1 MNIEHI
7 EESYRA
13 LESDSTLQNLIAQA
27 NARYILYNTRESQQN
42 FPRYT
47 IKDEQ
52 LNILAFKYLNIGC
65 NYFEHH
71 DYTKAASSLEKG
83 ALVLEYIH
91 GSINTET
98 KNKNLFCLISALAYY
113 VCFQYSKSFILI
125 SKFQSDTVI
134 ASLISLF
141 LNREFKQLQKNIDRI
156 ITDPT
161 YSDKYLAEDFK
172 EDNAKKVYEITIA
185 KAINNYIQFYHT
197 GDNAFLETAKRNL
210 TNLQEIA
217 EIRREPDI
225 WWVIRLLL
233 LIIDGFRESSLW
245 HVLGHYFNIKDEF
258 PLKYIQSLVYK
269 DRSITE
275 LFLTQRNSLPKVLNR
290 EQNGSI
296 VSIPTS
302 SGKTRI
308 GEIAILNCLSNNPDA
323 KILFIAPFRSLAYEI
338 ENSLDEIFNN
348 LDISVSHLYGGSL
361 FSKLDE
367 KVIEESSVIVVT
379 PEKAKALLRSS
390 TDILSSIKLVIVDE
404 GHLLGANKR
413 LIVNEMF
420 YEELRYHVSVNGGKF
435 LLLSAVLPNAE
446 DLSEWL
452 TGSSDNV
459 YKENW
464 RPSDERIGIMEWN
477 GRAVNLK
484 WKSNDTERNSF
495 NPNFIVQQE
504 LSKKPG
510 QRKTYYFPESKNQA
524 IAATAYKLRNFG
536 PVLIFVGRKESVFTI
551 AREYEKCIEAED
563 DKFRFKNEAN
573 WEAFQ
578 LACVESYGKD
588 SEWLRFAKMG
598 IFCHNADLL
607 SDVRLPLERLM
618 RTEKPRVIIATSTL
632 GQGVNLGVST
642 VIFSTLYQ
650 ARTLITKRD
659 FWNIAGR
666 AGRAFVDHEGKIL
679 VALDITRKDHNKIRW
694 ERNLISEYLN
704 KDNIDTAESGCLTLI
719 RALKILSL
727 RNGLSFDILIS
738 LLAEN
743 RIDEIHEQSDK
754 IDALLDWID
763 DGLLSL
769 HYSNNPEGNTLEWV
783 DDYFAK
789 SLAYLQTKYYED
801 ITGEEVIRFVKARI
815 KGITRK
821 VGEEKENWKKVVCSG
836 IPINSDLQIEERID
850 EVISFVQSYIV
861 GDKTL
866 EDRISLLENIENTIN
881 DINVLKEESIESADS
896 REIRSKWL
904 RGVAMS
910 DIAQHD
916 NAISIITNHY
926 SFKLPWIL
934 NGIAKKLRLR
944 KLIDESE
951 IIEELAILIELGLP
965 DIKSVKI
972 YQAGIRSRSSAHEI
986 ANMYEDELW
995 EKSIKTYKQDLITN
1009 ANHYITQVS
1018 ENAASWIKLLVKF
1031 SKREFFKIKKV
1042 PNFTYAKVH
1051 EQTKR
1056 LIARLINNEQYLLS
1070 LDFVVVNKIK
1080 ENSDIDFSEVNDL
1093 NGIYFDFNEN
1103 DELWEM
1109 TCVNPYI
1116 KFE

>member
-7 EESYRA
+7 EESYRT

-65 NYFEHH
+65 NYFENNS
-71 DYTKAASSLEKG
+71 YKEAAHSLEKG
-83 ALVLEYIH
+83 ASMLEHIH
-91 GSINTET
+91 GSINVET
-98 KNKNLFCLISALAYY
+98 KNKKLFCLISALAYY

-125 SKFQSDTVI
+125 RKLQSDTVI
-134 ASLISLF
+134 SSLVSLF
-141 LNREFKQLQKNIDRI
+141 LNRNFDQLLNEINRI
-156 ITDPT
+156 ITDSS
-161 YSDKYLAEDFK
+161 YDDEYLAEHFE
-172 EDNAKKVYEITIA
+172 EDNTTKIYEIIIA
-185 KAINNYIQFYHT
+185 KSLSYYVQFYHT
-197 GDNAFLETAKRNL
+197 GDNEFLEIAKRNL
-210 TNLQEIA
+210 IDLQEIA
-217 EIRREPDI
+217 EIKKEPDI

-233 LIIDGFRESSLW
+233 LIMEGFKESSLW
-245 HVLGHYFNIKDEF
+245 HVLGNYFDTTDKF

-269 DRSITE
+269 NGSITE
-275 LFLTQRNSLPKVLNR
+275 LFLTQRNSLPKVLNNG
-290 EQNGSI
+290 QNGSI

-308 GEIAILNCLSNNPDA
+308 GEIAILNCLVNEPDA

-338 ENSLDEIFNN
+338 ENSLDEVFNN

-367 KVIEESSVIVVT
+367 NIINESSVIVAT

-390 TDILSSIKLVIVDE
+390 KDILSSIKLVIVDE

-420 YEELRYHVSVNGGKF
+420 YEELRYHISTNGGKF

-452 TGSSDNV
+452 TGSSNNV

-477 GRAVNLK
+477 GVSVNLN
-484 WKSNDTERNSF
+484 WRSTDTERNSF
-495 NPNFIVQQE
+495 NPNFVVRQE
-504 LSKKPG
+504 LPKKPR
-510 QRKTYYFPESKNQA
+510 QRRTRYFPEDKNQA
-524 IAATAYKLRNFG
+524 IAVTAYRLRNFG
-536 PVLIFVGRKESVFTI
+536 PVLIFVGVKKSVFTI
-551 AREYEKCIEAED
+551 AREYEKCILTED
-563 DKFRFKNEAN
+563 GRFRFKNKAN
-573 WEAFQ
+573 WKAFQ
-578 LACVESYGKD
+578 LACIESYGED
-588 SEWLRFAKMG
+588 SEWLKFAKMG

-618 RTEKPRVIIATSTL
+618 RSEKPRVIIATSTL

-642 VIFSTLYQ
+642 VVFSTLYQ
-650 ARTLITKRD
+650 AGTPITKRD

-666 AGRAFVDHEGKIL
+666 AGRAFVDNEGKIL
-679 VALDITRKDHNKIRW
+679 VVQDVTEKDRNKIRW
-694 ERNLISEYLN
+694 ERNIISEYLN

-719 RALKILSL
+719 RALKTLSL
-727 RNGLSFDILIS
+727 RNGLSFDVLIN
-738 LLAEN
+738 LLADN
-743 RIDEIHEQSDK
+743 RIAEIGNQSNEIND
-754 IDALLDWID
+754 LLDWID

-769 HYSNNPEGNTLEWV
+769 HNSNNPEGNVLEWV
-783 DDYFAK
+783 DNHFAN

-801 ITGEEVIRFVKARI
+801 ITGEEVIRFIKARI
-815 KGITRK
+815 EGITKK
-821 VGEEKENWKKVVCSG
+821 VGEKKENWENVVSSG

-850 EVISFVQSYIV
+850 EVIGFIQSYIV

-881 DINVLKEESIESADS
+881 DINVLKEGSIESADS
-896 REIRSKWL
+896 MEIRSKWL
-904 RGVAMS
+904 SGVAMS

-916 NAISIITNHY
+916 NAIGIITNHY
-926 SFKLPWIL
+926 SFNLPWIL
-934 NGIAKKLRLR
+934 NGISKKLKNRN
-944 KLIDESE
+944 LIDESE

-972 YQAGIRSRSSAHEI
+972 YQAGIRSRSSALEI
-986 ANMYEDELW
+986 ANLYEDELW
-995 EKSIKTYKQDLITN
+995 EKSIKTYKQDLITH
-1009 ANHYITQVS
+1009 ADYYMMQVS
-1018 ENAASWIKLLVKF
+1018 ENAASWIELLVKF
-1031 SKREFFKIKKV
+1031 SKRKFFKIKKV
-1042 PNFTYAKVH
+1042 PNFTYGKVH

-1070 LDFVVVNKIK
+1070 LDFIVVNKIGK
-1080 ENSDIDFSEVNDL
+1080 NSNVDFSEVNDL
-1093 NGIYFDFNEN
+1093 NGIYFDYDEN
-1103 DELWEM
+1103 DNLWKM
-1109 TCVNPYI
+1109 TCVNPYVQ
-1116 KFE
+1116 FE

>member
-1 MNIEHI
+1 MNIEHV

-13 LESDSTLQNLIAQA
+13 LEADSTLQNLIAQA
-27 NARYILYNTRESQQN
+27 NARYILYNTRESQLN

-65 NYFEHH
+65 NYFKSNN
-71 DYTKAASSLEKG
+71 YIKATHALEKG
-83 ALVLEYIH
+83 ASMLEYIH
-91 GSINTET
+91 GAINVKT
-98 KNKNLFCLISALAYY
+98 KNKKLFCLISALAYY

-125 SKFQSDTVI
+125 RKLQSDTVI
-134 ASLISLF
+134 SSLVSLF
-141 LNREFKQLQKNIDRI
+141 LNRNFDQLLNEIDRI
-156 ITDPT
+156 ITDSS
-161 YSDKYLAEDFK
+161 YGDEYLAEHF
-172 EDNAKKVYEITIA
+172 EENNATKVYEIIVA
-185 KAINNYIQFYHT
+185 KALSYYVQFYHT
-197 GDNAFLETAKRNL
+197 GDNEFLEIAKGNL
-210 TNLQEIA
+210 IDLQEIA
-217 EIRREPDI
+217 EIKGEPDI

-233 LIIDGFRESSLW
+233 LIMEGFKESSLW
-245 HVLGHYFNIKDEF
+245 HVLGNYFNTADKF

-269 DRSITE
+269 NGSITE
-275 LFLTQRNSLPKVLNR
+275 LFLTQRNSLPKVLDN

-308 GEIAILNCLSNNPDA
+308 GEIAILNCLVNDPDA

-338 ENSLDEIFNN
+338 ENSLDEIFCN
-348 LDISVSHLYGGSL
+348 LDVSVSHLYGGSL

-367 KVIEESSVIVVT
+367 KIINESSVIVAT

-390 TDILSSIKLVIVDE
+390 QSILSGIKLVIVDE

-420 YEELRYHVSVNGGKF
+420 YEELRYHIGANGGKF

-452 TGSSDNV
+452 TGSPDNV

-464 RPSDERIGIMEWN
+464 RPSDERIGVMEWN
-477 GRAVNLK
+477 GVSVNLN
-484 WKSNDTERNSF
+484 WRSSDTERNSF
-495 NPNFIVQQE
+495 NPNFIIRQE
-504 LSKKPG
+504 LPQKPR
-510 QRKTYYFPESKNQA
+510 QRKTHYFPENKNQA

-551 AREYEKCIEAED
+551 AREYEKCIQPED
-563 DKFRFKNEAN
+563 GKFRFKNKSN
-573 WEAFQ
+573 WKAFK
-578 LACVESYGKD
+578 LACIESYGED
-588 SEWLRFAKMG
+588 SEWLTFAKMG
-598 IFCHNADLL
+598 IFCHNADLF

-618 RTEKPRVIIATSTL
+618 RSEKPRVIVATSTL

-650 ARTLITKRD
+650 AGTAITKRD

-679 VALDITRKDHNKIRW
+679 VALDIMGKDEDRVEW
-694 ERNLISEYLN
+694 ERGIISAYLDKN
-704 KDNIDTAESGCLTLI
+704 NIDKAESGCLRLI
-719 RALKILSL
+719 RALKNLSL
-727 RNGLSFDILIS
+727 SNGLSFDTLIS

-743 RIDEIHEQSDK
+743 RIDEIHEQSDE
-754 IDALLDWID
+754 IDTLLDWID

-769 HYSNNPEGNTLEWV
+769 HNSNNPEGNTLEWV

-789 SLAYLQTKYYED
+789 SLAYLQTQYYKD
-801 ITGEEVIRFVKARI
+801 ITGDEVIRFVKARI

-821 VGEEKENWKKVVCSG
+821 VGEEKEDWENVVSSG
-836 IPINSDLQIEERID
+836 IPINSDLQIEDRIK
-850 EVISFVQSYIV
+850 EVISFVQSYISS
-861 GDKTL
+861 DQTL

-881 DINVLKEESIESADS
+881 DVNVLKEGSIESADS
-896 REIRSKWL
+896 MEIRRKWL
-904 RGVAMS
+904 SGVAMS

-926 SFKLPWIL
+926 SFNLPWIL
-934 NGIAKKLRLR
+934 NGISKKLKNRN
-944 KLIDESE
+944 LIDESE

-972 YQAGIRSRSSAHEI
+972 YQAGIRSRSSAFEI
-986 ANMYEDELW
+986 ANLYEDELW
-995 EKSIKTYKQDLITN
+995 EKSIKTYKQDLITH
-1009 ANHYITQVS
+1009 ADYYKMQVS
-1018 ENAASWIKLLVKF
+1018 ENAASWIELLVKF

-1042 PNFTYAKVH
+1042 SNFTYGKVH

-1070 LDFVVVNKIK
+1070 LDFSVINKIGK
-1080 ENSDIDFSEVNDL
+1080 DSNVDFSEVNDL
-1093 NGIYFDFNEN
+1093 NGIYFDYDVN
-1103 DELWEM
+1103 DNVWKM
-1109 TCVNPYI
+1109 TCVNPYVQ
-1116 KFE
+1116 FE